1 MDAWSVV
8 VERRIDTDSSILLF
22 GRSGAQPVVLK
33 LARQRGDEW
42 ASGPVLRAFGGIG
55 VVHALD
61 YAEGAVLLEQLRPGD
76 SLASLTLEGND
87 DQATGMLAQIIGKM
101 APAELPGAVPT
112 IEDWGRGFE
121 TYTVSGD
128 HRIPASLV
136 EAARQVHARLCASQG
151 RPRLLHGDLHHY
163 NVIRDAKRGWV
174 AIDPK
179 GALGEPEYEVG
190 AAFRN
195 PFERLELFTAP
206 AVILRRADR
215 FARDLDMD
223 VQRILGWAFA
233 QAVLAAVWAVEDGQ
247 PVGADDARLVLAR
260 NIRSM
265 LSGLPTAAS

>member
-163 NVIRDAKRGWV
+163 NVIRDAKAR
-174 AIDPK
+174 
-179 GALGEPEYEVG
+179 VG
-190 AAFRN
+190 G
-195 PFERLELFTAP
+195 
-206 AVILRRADR
+206 DR
-215 FARDLDMD
+215 SE
-223 VQRILGWAFA
+223 G
-233 QAVLAAVWAVEDGQ
+233 
-247 PVGADDARLVLAR
+247 
-260 NIRSM
+260 S
-265 LSGLPTAAS
+265 SG